1 MSCSLFIVEVE
12 EKSKSDGGAH
22 LLVSEV
28 LLSFGTQFIAYPF
41 VFFYLLAA
49 GSSTYRQKIEQRW
62 RSDVSK

>member
-1 MSCSLFIVEVE
+1 M
-12 EKSKSDGGAH
+12 
-22 LLVSEV
+22 
-28 LLSFGTQFIAYPF
+28 FGTQFIAYPF